1 MDKRPALKIAI
12 AFIFG
17 IIVEKY
23 TNVSLNY
30 LFLSITAFFI
40 IFLIIPKSFGNIFL
54 YSGIMLLGMLR
65 YGSFLSVSNENH
77 IIYSGNFGKRVEI
90 IGWITDKMNYF
101 GDRTKYVI
109 KLDGVGDEGIFK
121 NTDGKILVNSFF
133 NDKNFR
139 YGQEVYVKG
148 RLLKPRG
155 KRNPGEFDYSAYLRN
170 KEIFG
175 IINLNANSEIKF
187 GSYKDNPFSVKK
199 LVEKIKYNFIER
211 IGKNFSGQ
219 ESELLKGILLGERE
233 GIDRDIKDEFAKS
246 GILHILAVSGLHV
259 GFIILLLSFM
269 VTITRL
275 PDKAKLFLIIC
286 GIILYALLTGSR
298 PPVIR
303 AALIT
308 GILQLGFLTERRV
321 EPLNSIGAAGLIILL
336 FRPDDLFSES
346 FQLSFAAFFG
356 IIFITLIFGDFIKN
370 LFKRPPSGLRIFKK
384 YIIIPF
390 IISFGIILF
399 ISPFSG
405 YYFSRISFI
414 AFFLNII
421 IVPMAGLI
429 VGLGFF
435 SLIAGYLLP
444 YLCEPVN
451 AVLYYL
457 VKGLILIADYSS
469 NIPYSYADIG
479 RKSVYLILIFYFIIY
494 IGYKSVIQGKSKRL
508 LIYFLFLV
516 NILVWERVL
525 YQREMKIIYFDVG
538 HGDSAL
544 ITFPDNK
551 RMLID
556 GGEKRFSF
564 DAGEYNIA
572 PYLKRNGI
580 RTIDWI
586 VATHP
591 ESDHIGG
598 IPYIIRNFNIGTILD
613 SGVEKDTKIFKEMD
627 NEIRTR
633 NIKRKFIYG
642 GMKINESELY
652 RIYILHPSKGFVLN
666 NSDKSNELSIV
677 IKIVYFDTD
686 FLFTGDIGMD
696 VERMLTEYGDFLK
709 SSVLK
714 VAHHGSKYSTSSDFI
729 SKVKP
734 EYAVISLSEYNIYNF
749 PDSSVISRLNKH
761 NAEVI
766 RTDVNGAAV
775 FTSNGKN
782 LVRER

>member
-1 MDKRPALKIAI
+1 MDKRPALKVAI

-17 IIVEKY
+17 LIIEKY
-23 TNVSLNY
+23 TNISLYY
-30 LFLSITAFFI
+30 LFPSITILLI
-40 IFLIIPKSFGNIFL
+40 IFLFIPKNFRNIFL
-54 YSGIMLLGMLR
+54 YIGIILLGMLR
-65 YGSFLSVSNENH
+65 YSSFLTVSGENH
-77 IIYSGNFGKRVEI
+77 IIYSENFGKKVEI
-90 IGWITDKMNYF
+90 TGWITDKMNYF
-101 GDRTKYVI
+101 GDKTKYVI
-109 KLDGVGDEGIFK
+109 KLDGIGDEGIFK
-121 NTDGKILVNSFF
+121 NTDGKILVNSFTG
-133 NDKNFR
+133 DKNFR

-155 KRNPGEFDYSAYLRN
+155 KRNPGGFDYSAYLRN
-170 KEIFG
+170 KGIFG

-187 GSYKDNPFSVKK
+187 RGYKSNLFFINTFVKK
-199 LVEKIKYNFIER
+199 VKYNFIER
-211 IGKNFSGQ
+211 INKNFSGQ
-219 ESELLKGILLGERE
+219 ERELLKGILLGERE
-233 GIDRDIKDEFAKS
+233 GIDRDVKNEFAKS

-259 GFIILLLSFM
+259 GFIILLLGFIVS
-269 VTITRL
+269 ITRL
-275 PDKAKLFLIIC
+275 PNKVKLLLIIC
-286 GIILYALLTGSR
+286 GIIFYALLTGSR

-336 FRPDDLFSES
+336 FRPDDLFSAS

-370 LFKRPPSGLRIFKK
+370 LFKRSPFGLRIFKK

-390 IISFGIILF
+390 IISFGVILF
-399 ISPFSG
+399 ILPFSG

-414 AFFLNII
+414 AFLLNIV
-421 IVPMAGLI
+421 IVPAAGLI

-435 SLIAGYLLP
+435 SLTAGYFLP

-457 VKGLILIADYSS
+457 ANGMILIADYSS
-469 NIPYSYADIG
+469 NIPYSYTDIS
-479 RKSVYLILIFYFIIY
+479 RKSVYLILIFYLIIY
-494 IGYKSVIQGKSKRL
+494 IGYKSVIQGKSRRL

-516 NILVWERVL
+516 NILVWDRVL
-525 YQREMKIIYFDVG
+525 FRHKMKIIYFDVG
-538 HGDSAL
+538 QGDSAL

-580 RTIDWI
+580 RSIDWI

-598 IPYIIRNFNIGTILD
+598 IPYIIRNFKIGTILD
-613 SGVEKDTKIFKEMD
+613 SGEEKDTKIFEELK

-633 NIKRKFIYG
+633 NIQRKIISG
-642 GMKINESELY
+642 GMKIMKMNCIEFTSFI
-652 RIYILHPSKGFVLN
+652 RQKVLFQ
-666 NSDKSNELSIV
+666 ITV
-677 IKIVYFDTD
+677 IKIMSC
-686 FLFTGDIGMD
+686 L
-696 VERMLTEYGDFLK
+696 L
-709 SSVLK
+709 
-714 VAHHGSKYSTSSDFI
+714 
-729 SKVKP
+729 
-734 EYAVISLSEYNIYNF
+734 
-749 PDSSVISRLNKH
+749 
-761 NAEVI
+761 
-766 RTDVNGAAV
+766 
-775 FTSNGKN
+775 
-782 LVRER
+782 